1 MYSNTFDISTTLDLL
16 LVSSALPPASST
28 LELPPLGSGERL
40 HVRGGKTSGTKLS
53 LGHALLARSL
63 EDKRVLPGG
72 SSKRELVESD
82 NFSSGLQNPLPR
94 LLGHVEC
101 TNLKTKHI
109 SYGCPPNFLISRTF
123 WIK

>member
-28 LELPPLGSGERL
+28 LELPSLGPGERL
-40 HVRGGKTSGTKLS
+40 HVRVGQTSGTKLS

-63 EDKRVLPGG
+63 EDERVLPSG

-82 NFSSGLQNPLPR
+82 NFSSGFQNPLPR

-101 TNLKTKHI
+101 TNCQALARSLENKRV
-109 SYGCPPNFLISRTF
+109 L
-123 WIK
+123 